1 MQRRWRLRALE
12 TVKSAIVVPDK
23 GNADSIGASERKRLD
38 SHVSEFGFRL
48 SFYAD
53 SISGTEAG
61 EWSKLDSACL
71 TYLPRISCT
80 CLTFFFFSFFLFF
93 FYVSKALTFML

>member
-1 MQRRWRLRALE
+1 VQRRWRLRALE

-23 GNADSIGASERKRLD
+23 GNADSIGASEVKRLD

-53 SISGTEAG
+53 SNSGIDAG
-61 EWSKLDSACL
+61 ERSKLDSSFL
-71 TYLPRISCT
+71 TYLRRG
-80 CLTFFFFSFFLFF
+80 CLVHHITLP
-93 FYVSKALTFML
+93 KN